1 MKNFRGKVGGKMI
14 AYYDEEFDDANL
26 SESISICTLEE
37 ITKAD
42 SDAELMAI
50 ANWEWKMGNRL
61 MAIKS
66 AYRAAANGYAKAQT
80 FLGERYELGDA
91 VEKDDAEAVKWYT
104 KAALQMDVKALS
116 CLACY
121 YHLGKV
127 VKKDKVLAEAMFLT
141 SSKLYLKSWYN
152 VDVNKDESYCYHN
165 SLEDAY
171 QTIEQFIESN
181 K

>member
-1 MKNFRGKVGGKMI
+1 MI

-26 SESISICTLEE
+26 SESISICTVEE

-121 YHLGKV
+121 YHLG
-127 VKKDKVLAEAMFLT
+127 
-141 SSKLYLKSWYN
+141 
-152 VDVNKDESYCYHN
+152 
-165 SLEDAY
+165 
-171 QTIEQFIESN
+171 
-181 K
+181 